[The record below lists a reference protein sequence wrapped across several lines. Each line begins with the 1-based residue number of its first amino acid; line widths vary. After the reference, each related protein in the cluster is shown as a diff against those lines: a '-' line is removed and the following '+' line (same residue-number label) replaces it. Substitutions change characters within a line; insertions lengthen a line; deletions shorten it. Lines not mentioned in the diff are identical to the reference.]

1 MSTEAKVGAFVLA
14 ALAILLGTIYRLTN
28 MQMRGARVPYRT
40 YLRYAGGLESGA
52 DVLFG
57 GIKVGTVKAV
67 RPDPQD
73 PTRIEILMD
82 LKQGTPVN
90 ANSVAKLGSVTIIT
104 SPCISISMGSNDA
117 ARLLPN
123 GVIAS
128 QESISIDD
136 TQRKIVAL
144 ADSANGLL
152 GSVQKDVN
160 DLTGDARKL
169 IANLNELTGKPNQQH
184 VAEILTN
191 ADGMITSISPK
202 IDHITDQI
210 AKLSDDANTLM
221 AKLSPAVDNVNVTV
235 SNANDTITAVREPLK
250 TDLAELQKTLVQ
262 ARGLVADVQSS
273 LRAKDQG
280 MNDTLENLRITTDNL
295 RTWRS
300 ATAAAAEDQRRKGR
314 AIGTVFACVKN

>member
-14 ALAILLGTIYRLTN
+14 SLAILLGTIYRLTN

-40 YLRYAGGLESGA
+40 YLRYAGGLEPGA

-57 GIKVGTVKAV
+57 GIKVGTVTAV

-73 PTRIEILMD
+73 PTRIEILLD
-82 LKQGTPVN
+82 IKQGTPVN

-104 SPCISISMGSNDA
+104 SPAISISMGSNDA
-117 ARLLPN
+117 PRLPPN

-152 GSVQKDVN
+152 GSVQTDIN
-160 DLTGDARKL
+160 ALTGDARKL
-169 IANLNELTGKPNQQH
+169 IASLNEMTGKPNQQH

-191 ADGMITSISPK
+191 ADAMITSISPK

-210 AKLSDDANTLM
+210 AKLSDDANTLV
-221 AKLSPAVDNVNVTV
+221 AKLSPAVDNVNKTV
-235 SNANDTITAVREPLK
+235 SNANDTITEVREPLK
-250 TDLAELQKTLVQ
+250 ADLAELQKTLVQ

-280 MNDTLENLRITTDNL
+280 MNDALENLRITTDNL
-295 RTWRS
+295 RDLTESVKERPWSLVRIRQPK
-300 ATAAAAEDQRRKGR
+300 DRK
-314 AIGTVFACVKN
+314 VPK

>member
-28 MQMRGARVPYRT
+28 MQMRGERVPYRT

-57 GIKVGTVKAV
+57 GIKVGTVTTV

-90 ANSVAKLGSVTIIT
+90 AKSVAKLGSVTIIT

-117 ARLLPN
+117 ARLPPN

-210 AKLSDDANTLM
+210 GKLSDEANTLM
-221 AKLSPAVDNVNVTV
+221 AKLSPAVDNVNATV
-235 SNANDTITAVREPLK
+235 ANANDTITAVREPLK
-250 TDLAELQKTLVQ
+250 TDLAELQKTLDQ
-262 ARGLVADVQSS
+262 ARGLVAEVRAS

-280 MNDTLENLRITTDNL
+280 MNDALENLRITTDNL
-295 RTWRS
+295 RDLTESVKERPWSLVRIRQPK
-300 ATAAAAEDQRRKGR
+300 DRK
-314 AIGTVFACVKN
+314 VPK

>member
-14 ALAILLGTIYRLTN
+14 SLAILLGTIYRLTN

-40 YLRYAGGLESGA
+40 YLRYAGGLEPGA

-57 GIKVGTVKAV
+57 GIKVGTVTAV

-73 PTRIEILMD
+73 PTRIEILLD
-82 LKQGTPVN
+82 IKQGTPVN

-104 SPCISISMGSNDA
+104 SPAISISMGSNDA
-117 ARLLPN
+117 PRLPPN
-123 GVIAS
+123 GVIRS

-152 GSVQKDVN
+152 GSVQTDIN
-160 DLTGDARKL
+160 ALTGDARKL
-169 IANLNELTGKPNQQH
+169 IANLNEMTGKPNQQH
-184 VAEILTN
+184 VAGILTN

-210 AKLSDDANTLM
+210 ATLSDNANALV
-221 AKLSPAVDNVNVTV
+221 AKLGPTVDSVNATA
-235 SNANDTITAVREPLK
+235 SNANDSITAVREPLK
-250 TDLAELQKTLVQ
+250 ADLAELQKTLAQ

-280 MNDTLENLRITTDNL
+280 MNDALENLRITTDNL
-295 RTWRS
+295 RDLTQSVKERPWSLVRIRQPK
-300 ATAAAAEDQRRKGR
+300 DRK
-314 AIGTVFACVKN
+314 VPK

>member
-14 ALAILLGTIYRLTN
+14 SLAILLGTIYRLTN

-40 YLRYAGGLESGA
+40 YLRYAGGLEPGA

-57 GIKVGTVKAV
+57 GIKVGTVTAV

-73 PTRIEILMD
+73 PTRIEILLD
-82 LKQGTPVN
+82 IKQGTPVN

-104 SPCISISMGSNDA
+104 SPAISISMGSNDA
-117 ARLLPN
+117 PRLPPN
-123 GVIAS
+123 GVIRS

-152 GSVQKDVN
+152 GSVQTDIN
-160 DLTGDARKL
+160 ALTGDARKL
-169 IANLNELTGKPNQQH
+169 IANLNEMTGKPNQQH
-184 VAEILTN
+184 VAGILTN

-210 AKLSDDANTLM
+210 ATLSDNANALV
-221 AKLSPAVDNVNVTV
+221 AKLGPTVDNVNAAA
-235 SNANDTITAVREPLK
+235 SNANDSITAVREPLK
-250 TDLAELQKTLVQ
+250 ADLAELQKTLAQ

-280 MNDTLENLRITTDNL
+280 MNDALENLRITTDNL
-295 RTWRS
+295 RDLTESVKERPWSLVRIRQPK
-300 ATAAAAEDQRRKGR
+300 DRK
-314 AIGTVFACVKN
+314 VPK

>member
-57 GIKVGTVKAV
+57 GIKVGTVTAV
-67 RPDPQD
+67 HPDPQD

-90 ANSVAKLGSVTIIT
+90 AKSVAKLGSVTIIT

-117 ARLLPN
+117 ARLPPN
-123 GVIAS
+123 GVIVS

-210 AKLSDDANTLM
+210 GKLTDDANTLV
-221 AKLSPAVDNVNVTV
+221 ARLSPAVDNVNTTV
-235 SNANDTITAVREPLK
+235 SNANDSITAVREPLK
-250 TDLAELQKTLVQ
+250 VDLAELQKTLDQ
-262 ARGLVADVQSS
+262 ARGLVAEVRAS

-280 MNDTLENLRITTDNL
+280 MNDALENLRITTDNL
-295 RTWRS
+295 RDLTESVKERPWSLVRIRQPK
-300 ATAAAAEDQRRKGR
+300 DRK
-314 AIGTVFACVKN
+314 VPK

>member
-14 ALAILLGTIYRLTN
+14 AMAILLGTIYRLTN

-57 GIKVGTVKAV
+57 GIKVGTVTAV

-90 ANSVAKLGSVTIIT
+90 AKSVAKLGSVTIIT

-117 ARLLPN
+117 PRLPPN

-184 VAEILTN
+184 AAEILTN

-202 IDHITDQI
+202 VDHIADQI
-210 AKLSDDANTLM
+210 AKLTDDANTLV
-221 AKLSPAVDNVNVTV
+221 AKLSPAVDNVNATV

-280 MNDTLENLRITTDNL
+280 MNDALENLRITTDNL
-295 RTWRS
+295 RDLTESVKERPWSLVRIRQPK
-300 ATAAAAEDQRRKGR
+300 DRK
-314 AIGTVFACVKN
+314 VPK

>member
-14 ALAILLGTIYRLTN
+14 SMAILLGTIYRLTN
-28 MQMRGARVPYRT
+28 MQIRGARVPYRT
-40 YLRYAGGLESGA
+40 YLRYAGGLEPGA

-57 GIKVGTVKAV
+57 GIKVGTVTAV

-73 PTRIEILMD
+73 PTRIEIL
-82 LKQGTPVN
+82 LGIKQGTPVN

-104 SPCISISMGSNDA
+104 SPAISISMGSNDA
-117 ARLLPN
+117 PRLPPN
-123 GVIAS
+123 GIIRS

-136 TQRKIVAL
+136 AQRKIVAL

-152 GSVQKDVN
+152 GSVQTDIN
-160 DLTGDARKL
+160 ALTGDARKL
-169 IANLNELTGKPNQQH
+169 IANLNEMTGKPNQQH
-184 VAEILTN
+184 VAGILTN

-210 AKLSDDANTLM
+210 ATLSDNANALV
-221 AKLSPAVDNVNVTV
+221 AKLGPTVDNVNATA
-235 SNANDTITAVREPLK
+235 SNANDSITAVREPLK
-250 TDLAELQKTLVQ
+250 ADLAELQKTLAQ

-280 MNDTLENLRITTDNL
+280 MNDALENLRITTDNL
-295 RTWRS
+295 RDLTESVKERPWSLVRIRQPK
-300 ATAAAAEDQRRKGR
+300 DRK
-314 AIGTVFACVKN
+314 VPK